1 VVVVAAVLAGLAS
14 TGCGGSSDRPP
25 PIAGAPKEV
34 SDTVHA
40 LERATDAK
48 DFNTMC
54 FDLFSDQVR
63 AQAGGVRCP
72 ALLRRTAKDVEAPRI
87 RVQSI
92 RLQGDAASVRVQ
104 TRTRD
109 QPPVPDT
116 IELVRQR
123 GRYRIS
129 SLGR

>member
-1 VVVVAAVLAGLAS
+1 MVVAAALIGLAS
-14 TGCGGSSDRPP
+14 GGCGASEPPP
-25 PIAGAPKEV
+25 PITGAPKEV
-34 SDTVHA
+34 SDTVRA

-87 RVQSI
+87 RVRTI
-92 RLQGDAASVRVQ
+92 RLQGDAASVRVE

>member
-1 VVVVAAVLAGLAS
+1 MVVATALIGIAS
-14 TGCGGSSDRPP
+14 TGCGGSSEPPP
-25 PIAGAPKEV
+25 PITGAPKEV
-34 SDTVHA
+34 SDTVRA
-40 LERATDAK
+40 LERATEAK

-87 RVQSI
+87 RVQGI

-109 QPPVPDT
+109 QPPVSDT